1 MSESYQFSNVL
12 GFPILSV
19 ILYVPLLA
27 SLILIFFVNR
37 EKQNFIRWFANTT
50 AFVDMV
56 LSLILVPFFRS
67 GELSM
72 QFVEKYT
79 WIPSLGIQY
88 YLGVDGI
95 SFLLLQLTTILG
107 FIAILSSWNAI
118 QTRVKEYYIF
128 LLILQ
133 TGMMGV

>member
-19 ILYVPLLA
+19 IWYIPLA
-27 SLILIFFVNR
+27 AALILIFFVNR
-37 EKQNFIRWFANTT
+37 EKQNFIRWFANII
-50 AFVDMV
+50 AFIDMAV
-56 LSLILVPFFRS
+56 GLMIVPYFRS

-88 YLGVDGI
+88 YMGVDGI

-128 LLILQ
+128 
-133 TGMMGV
+133 